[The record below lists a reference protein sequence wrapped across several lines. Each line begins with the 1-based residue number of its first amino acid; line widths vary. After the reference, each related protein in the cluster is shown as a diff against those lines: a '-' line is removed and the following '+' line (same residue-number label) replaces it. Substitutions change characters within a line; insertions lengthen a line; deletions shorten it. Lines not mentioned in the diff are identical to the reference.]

1 MEYKYWW
8 TPEERKQLIAGKLLT
23 LRSQKGYTQKEVAE
37 KIGIKLGTYNAYE
50 KARSEPSGEI
60 VIRLAYLYDVSADD
74 ILEKNNLLKDPEK
87 AKELNNQFEDAWKII
102 QDKLANGTD
111 EEKKIIAEE
120 FGKQGETLNNL
131 MGNLLANIQDETK

>member
-1 MEYKYWW
+1 MRNSMDE
-8 TPEERKQLIAGKLLT
+8 LT
-23 LRSQKGYTQKEVAE
+23 L
-37 KIGIKLGTYNAYE
+37 N
-50 KARSEPSGEI
+50 
-60 VIRLAYLYDVSADD
+60 
-74 ILEKNNLLKDPEK
+74 K